1 MRSDPQL
8 RVSLVHEWLINWGG
22 SESVLLAL
30 CRMFPQ
36 APIFTAY
43 NAPDERTQAAFSGK
57 DIRSSALGVLPL
69 AGRTYR
75 LSLPLMPWAFR
86 RMDLGPVDLV
96 VSSSHAFAKA
106 VSVPQGALHLC
117 YCHTP
122 PRYLWDLYEEYNRG
136 IAGRLR
142 GPVLRR
148 LRKVDSA
155 AARGVHAF
163 VANSHF
169 VAERIRTT
177 YGREARVV
185 YPPVDV
191 DLFQPRVRER
201 THFLAGGRMVRYKRL
216 DVAIGAA
223 NKAGAPLVVFGDGP
237 DRARLEALAGPTVR
251 FVGRVSGEELQ
262 ELIGASWALLFPGIE
277 DFGILPVE
285 VQAAGRPVIAFGQG
299 GACETVLHN
308 ETGVLYEDPSEEGLA
323 REIRSFEPS
332 AFDPPRC
339 RANAMRFAPAMFE
352 SGIRD
357 SLEAAF
363 AAHVK
368 R

>member
-122 PRYLWDLYEEYNRG
+122 PRYLWDLYQEYNRG

-169 VAERIRTT
+169 VAERIRMT

-216 DVAIGAA
+216 DVAIG
-223 NKAGAPLVVFGDGP
+223 
-237 DRARLEALAGPTVR
+237 
-251 FVGRVSGEELQ
+251 
-262 ELIGASWALLFPGIE
+262 
-277 DFGILPVE
+277 
-285 VQAAGRPVIAFGQG
+285 
-299 GACETVLHN
+299 
-308 ETGVLYEDPSEEGLA
+308 
-323 REIRSFEPS
+323 
-332 AFDPPRC
+332 
-339 RANAMRFAPAMFE
+339 
-352 SGIRD
+352 
-357 SLEAAF
+357 
-363 AAHVK
+363 
-368 R
+368 